1 MMEGLVDCR
10 IVVGGS
16 RNFFDYEQLEA
27 YLDVCL
33 SAYSDVVIISGH
45 CQGTDLMAERY
56 ATEHG
61 LAIEVIPANWKKYG
75 RAAGPIRNR
84 EMVERSD
91 VVIAFWDGKSRGTRS
106 LIEYARA
113 LKKELRVKMIE

>member
-1 MMEGLVDCR
+1 MDCR

-16 RNFFDYEQLEA
+16 RSFTDYGTLEK
-27 YLDVCL
+27 YLDTCL
-33 SAYSDVVIISGH
+33 QDCTEITILSGH
-45 CQGTDLMAERY
+45 CQGADLMAERY

-84 EMVERSD
+84 EMVEHSD

-113 LKKELRVKMIE
+113 LKKELRVVMIE